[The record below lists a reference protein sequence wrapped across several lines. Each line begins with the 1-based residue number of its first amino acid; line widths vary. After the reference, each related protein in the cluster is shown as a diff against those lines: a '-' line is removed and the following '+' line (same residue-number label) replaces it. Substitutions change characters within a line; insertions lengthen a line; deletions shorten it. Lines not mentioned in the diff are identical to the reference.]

1 MRKIRFKT
9 VKLFPK
15 YKVWTRYQV
24 ELFTD
29 SWDRY
34 LWCNVLVSSIYL
46 MTASTQPS
54 YPLIHL
60 LAIYRMILM
69 QICKIQCRSLSE
81 RYSWY
86 QRLIKYCSNKYSFE
100 LKTAC
105 MKNNFS
111 YRNMASTDHCK
122 FLKWKGV
129 VQFFCIFLGQTNKLL
144 ISMSKIKILSFWWK
158 DIE

>member
-1 MRKIRFKT
+1 MSSALDNIVWEKSVSKPLNYSQNT
-9 VKLFPK
+9 K
-15 YKVWTRYQV
+15 YERDDCQV

-29 SWDRY
+29 SWDKY

-105 MKNNFS
+105 MKNNLS

-144 ISMSKIKILSFWWK
+144 IFM
-158 DIE
+158 